1 MRLWRWVKVVM
12 GIAAL
17 LVAIAVAGVLF
28 WREADS
34 KALARLE
41 AEIRQRGHPVTL
53 DELAARHP
61 PIPEERNAAEA
72 LMDLW
77 QRNDPVFWRA
87 FRTGATQLPK
97 DHTNTWDPSLPF
109 LGAGMLRIPRS
120 TVMDP
125 DARRAAE
132 VFLSEDPS
140 RLAEVRA
147 ALARPE
153 CRFPVILTNGFGAL
167 MPHLKSIRTEASRL
181 RIGVAVATDDC
192 HAAMALDG
200 METTTRLAGH
210 LAGEPF
216 LINQLVRIALLDGIL
231 DDASRLLS
239 HCDLDSDQLET
250 LAKVLGR
257 IDIGGALEDALIAEV
272 PQGVSLFAPTMES
285 PYGSPLLGGWVL
297 DAIGS
302 KGADRRLYLET
313 LLELT
318 RLATNASHS
327 AVAEFERVARS
338 AAETAWSKVPNWVV
352 SGMLLKPLAQLPPI
366 FVGLEARHRAA
377 FVALALERHRLAQHG
392 ELPESL
398 AEFSKE
404 LLPAIPTDPFD
415 GNPLRYRRRGRGY
428 VLYSVG
434 SDLQDDNGKEPDSK
448 TSSKKETSDQTF
460 IVER

>member
-1 MRLWRWVKVVM
+1 M
-12 GIAAL
+12 
-17 LVAIAVAGVLF
+17 
-28 WREADS
+28 
-34 KALARLE
+34 
-41 AEIRQRGHPVTL
+41 
-53 DELAARHP
+53 
-61 PIPEERNAAEA
+61 
-72 LMDLW
+72 
-77 QRNDPVFWRA
+77 
-87 FRTGATQLPK
+87 
-97 DHTNTWDPSLPF
+97 
-109 LGAGMLRIPRS
+109 
-120 TVMDP
+120 
-125 DARRAAE
+125 
-132 VFLSEDPS
+132 
-140 RLAEVRA
+140 
-147 ALARPE
+147 
-153 CRFPVILTNGFGAL
+153 
-167 MPHLKSIRTEASRL
+167 
-181 RIGVAVATDDC
+181 
-192 HAAMALDG
+192 
-200 METTTRLAGH
+200 
-210 LAGEPF
+210 
-216 LINQLVRIALLDGIL
+216 
-231 DDASRLLS
+231 
-239 HCDLDSDQLET
+239 
-250 LAKVLGR
+250 
-257 IDIGGALEDALIAEV
+257 
-272 PQGVSLFAPTMES
+272 
-285 PYGSPLLGGWVL
+285 LGGWVL